1 MISEVQQRLKKV
13 DTTTDH
19 IYCVEEVLTLANLVG
34 FPSLTLP
41 LGFVDRLPIGIN
53 INAAAL
59 REAQLLQMGALI
71 EAYTGLKN

>member
-1 MISEVQQRLKKV
+1 MQQRLKQV
-13 DTTTDH
+13 DTTPDH

-41 LGFVDRLPIGIN
+41 LGFVEGLPIGIN
-53 INAAAL
+53 INAATL
-59 REAQLLQMGALI
+59 REVQLLQMGTLI